1 MKARKVKGLDPGGT
15 LEDNARRLIAGR
27 TREVLDLAAV
37 AQDPAAVETLHDL
50 RIAAKRLRYLLELTG
65 PSCLGPSSQSV
76 VKDLKGLQDVLG
88 EIHDCDVQL
97 PGLRALARTAPEE
110 QARGLRS
117 LAIHFATRRAELFER
132 FHAGWPELERAFTPL
147 SHATGDGRVETRA

>member
-1 MKARKVKGLDPGGT
+1 MKARKVKGLDPDGT
-15 LEDNARRLIAGR
+15 LEDNARRLVAVR
-27 TREVLDLAAV
+27 AQEVLDLANG

-50 RIAAKRLRYLLELTG
+50 RIAAKRLRYLLELIG
-65 PSCLGPSSQSV
+65 PSCLGSSAQRV

-117 LAIHFATRRAELFER
+117 LAIHFARRRAELFER
-132 FHAGWPELERAFTPL
+132 FHASWPELERAFTPL
-147 SHATGDGRVETRA
+147 SHATGEGSVETRA